1 MLYVEDNPDN
11 LELVQRILS
20 KQNNIKFLPAT
31 LAKEG
36 IDLARA
42 YRPQLI
48 LMDINLPDMSGIE
61 ALEKLK
67 SFDET
72 REIPVIAVSAN
83 AMKAD
88 ISRAMTAGFTDY
100 IVKPIHIIDFIKTID
115 TVLTKKI
122 G

>member
-1 MLYVEDNPDN
+1 
-11 LELVQRILS
+11 
-20 KQNNIKFLPAT
+20 
-31 LAKEG
+31 
-36 IDLARA
+36 
-42 YRPQLI
+42 
-48 LMDINLPDMSGIE
+48 MDINLPDMSGIE

-72 REIPVIAVSAN
+72 RETPVSAVSAN

-88 ISRAMTAGFTDY
+88 ISRAMTAGFMDY

-115 TVLTKKI
+115 TVLTKKT

>member
-61 ALEKLK
+61 AL
-67 SFDET
+67 
-72 REIPVIAVSAN
+72 
-83 AMKAD
+83 
-88 ISRAMTAGFTDY
+88 
-100 IVKPIHIIDFIKTID
+100 
-115 TVLTKKI
+115 
-122 G
+122 